1 MNGQEVV
8 HCTARAEAT
17 ENLMEHEPKS
27 SSEQHMQ
34 VEPLQVTA
42 LSNPVSEKESQ
53 TTRGMSAA
61 KTMEH
66 ETKPPSDL
74 PQGSERHHGRQES
87 TKDEMI

>member
-1 MNGQEVV
+1 MNGQEGE

-17 ENLMEHEPKS
+17 ENLIEHEPKP
-27 SSEQHMQ
+27 SSEQRMQ
-34 VEPLQVTA
+34 VEPIQVNA
-42 LSNPVSEKESQ
+42 LSNPVSEKENQ

-74 PQGSERHHGRQES
+74 PQGSDRLFRRQGS
-87 TKDEMI
+87 TKGENI